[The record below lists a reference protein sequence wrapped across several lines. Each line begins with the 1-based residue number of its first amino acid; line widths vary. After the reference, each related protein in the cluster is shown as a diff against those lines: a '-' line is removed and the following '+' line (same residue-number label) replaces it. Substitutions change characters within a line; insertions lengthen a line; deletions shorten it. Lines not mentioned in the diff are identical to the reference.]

1 MDCRDRRYCKTYF
14 AVDNRLYAFVQF
26 DRPKIENHLLTPE
39 SMKKRKSG
47 FTLSGKNLA
56 AENRIFLYVATRF
69 FLRYNEKNGGRKQM
83 KILLTAI
90 NAKYIH
96 SNLAVYNL
104 RAYAAHYA
112 KGMADSDTVEIGE
125 YTINNQM
132 EDILEG
138 IYKAKPDVLMFSCYI
153 WNIAFVEELAEEF
166 HKLRPEVPVWV
177 GGPEVSYETES
188 FLREHPQITGVMIGE
203 GEKTFCELAEYYAG
217 ESRRDKEKQKIQETQ
232 ITGEGKSTEERSK
245 PGEIPGIA
253 YRNGDEIIFTA
264 PREMLDLSDIPFCYD
279 KAGDFKNR
287 IIYYES
293 SRGCPF
299 SCSYCLSSVEKQLR
313 FRDAELVKKELQ
325 FFIDR
330 EVPQVK
336 FVDRTFNCN
345 HAHAMEIWSYIKE
358 HDNGITNFHFEIS
371 ADLLREEELAL
382 IGTMRPGLIQLEIG
396 VQSTNGATIREIH
409 RTMQLERLKEVVKEV
424 QKHENIH
431 EHLDLIAG
439 LPYEDYDS
447 FRHSFNDVYALKPQQ
462 LQLGFLKVLKGSH
475 MMEMCREYGI
485 VYKTQEPYE
494 VLSTKWL
501 DYDHVLKLKTVE
513 NMVEVY
519 YNSGQ
524 FQNTLEYLEKFF
536 PDAFS
541 IYERLGSFY
550 MEKGYG
556 DVSHTRMRRYEIL
569 LEFLEDVPEISMDQ
583 VKDQMVYD
591 LYLRENLKSRPGFA
605 RDQKPFERQI
615 WDFRKREKVA
625 KNAHVEVF
633 ADGTVLLF
641 NYADRDPLTNNAHVT
656 DVTKDVFENLNRD

>member
-1 MDCRDRRYCKTYF
+1 
-14 AVDNRLYAFVQF
+14 
-26 DRPKIENHLLTPE
+26 
-39 SMKKRKSG
+39 
-47 FTLSGKNLA
+47 
-56 AENRIFLYVATRF
+56 
-69 FLRYNEKNGGRKQM
+69 M
-83 KILLTAI
+83 KILLVAC

-96 SNLAVYNL
+96 SNLAVYDL
-104 RAYAAHYA
+104 QAYASDYA
-112 KGMADSDTVEIGE
+112 DHIVLKE
-125 YTINNQM
+125 YTINQQKD
-132 EDILEG
+132 DIMRDIYLEH
-138 IYKAKPDVLMFSCYI
+138 PDVVCVSCYI
-153 WNIAFVEELAEEF
+153 WNLSFVKELMADLIKILPGADF
-166 HKLRPEVPVWV
+166 WA
-177 GGPEVSYETES
+177 GGPEVSYDAEKFLTENS
-188 FLREHPQITGVMIGE
+188 EFKGVMVGE
-203 GEKTFCELAEYYAG
+203 GEETFKELAGYYVEKNPQDLKNMTG
-217 ESRRDKEKQKIQETQ
+217 ICYRDGDQ
-232 ITGEGKSTEERSK
+232 I
-245 PGEIPGIA
+245 IH
-253 YRNGDEIIFTA
+253 NGWRQI
-264 PREMLDLSDIPFCYD
+264 MDLSSIPFIYKD
-279 KAGDFKNR
+279 LSEFKNR

-299 SCSYCLSSVEKQLR
+299 SCSYCLSSIDKKLR
-313 FRDAELVKKELQ
+313 FRDTETVKKELQ
-325 FFIDR
+325 FFIDNK
-330 EVPQVK
+330 VTQVK
-336 FVDRTFNCN
+336 FVDRTFNCK
-345 HAHAMEIWSYIKE
+345 HDHAMAIWKYINE
-358 HDNGITNFHFEIS
+358 HDNGVTNFHFEIS
-371 ADLLREEELAL
+371 ADLLREEELQEMS
-382 IGTMRPGLIQLEIG
+382 TMRPGLIQLEIG
-396 VQSTNGATIREIH
+396 VQSTNPDTIKAIH
-409 RTMQLERLKEVVKEV
+409 RTMDFEKLKGIVDRI
-424 QKHENIH
+424 HSFGNIH
-431 EHLDLIAG
+431 QHLDLIAG

-524 FQNTLEYLEKFF
+524 FQNTLEYLENFF
-536 PDAFS
+536 QDAFS

-569 LEFLEDVPEISMDQ
+569 LEFLEDVPEISVDQ

-633 ADGTVLLF
+633 ADGKVLLF
-641 NYADRDPLTNNAHVT
+641 DYADRDPLTNNAHVT

>member
-1 MDCRDRRYCKTYF
+1 
-14 AVDNRLYAFVQF
+14 
-26 DRPKIENHLLTPE
+26 
-39 SMKKRKSG
+39 
-47 FTLSGKNLA
+47 
-56 AENRIFLYVATRF
+56 
-69 FLRYNEKNGGRKQM
+69 M
-83 KILLTAI
+83 KILLVAC

-96 SNLAVYNL
+96 SNLAVYDL
-104 RAYAAHYA
+104 QAYASDYA
-112 KGMADSDTVEIGE
+112 DHIVLKE
-125 YTINNQM
+125 YTINQQKD
-132 EDILEG
+132 DIMRDIYLEH
-138 IYKAKPDVLMFSCYI
+138 PDVVCVSCYI
-153 WNIAFVEELAEEF
+153 WNLSFVKELMADLIKILPGADF
-166 HKLRPEVPVWV
+166 WA
-177 GGPEVSYETES
+177 GGPEVSYDAEKFLTENS
-188 FLREHPQITGVMIGE
+188 EFKGVMVGE
-203 GEKTFCELAEYYAG
+203 GEETFKELAGYYVEKNPQNLKDMTG
-217 ESRRDKEKQKIQETQ
+217 ICYRDKDQ
-232 ITGEGKSTEERSK
+232 I
-245 PGEIPGIA
+245 IH
-253 YRNGDEIIFTA
+253 NGWRQI
-264 PREMLDLSDIPFCYD
+264 MDLSSIPFIYKD
-279 KAGDFKNR
+279 LSEFKNR

-299 SCSYCLSSVEKQLR
+299 SCSYCLSSIDKKLR
-313 FRDAELVKKELQ
+313 FRDTETVKKELQ
-325 FFIDR
+325 FFIDNK
-330 EVPQVK
+330 VPQVK
-336 FVDRTFNCN
+336 FVDRTFNCK
-345 HAHAMEIWSYIKE
+345 HDHAMAIWKYINE
-358 HDNGITNFHFEIS
+358 HDNGVTNFHFEIS
-371 ADLLREEELAL
+371 ADLLREEELQEMS
-382 IGTMRPGLIQLEIG
+382 TMRPGLIQLEIG
-396 VQSTNGATIREIH
+396 VQSTNPDTIKAIH
-409 RTMQLERLKEVVKEV
+409 RTMDFEKLKGIVDRI
-424 QKHENIH
+424 HSFGNIH
-431 EHLDLIAG
+431 QHLDLIAG

-447 FRHSFNDVYALKPQQ
+447 FRNSFNDVYALKPQQ

-524 FQNTLEYLEKFF
+524 FQNTLEYLENFF
-536 PDAFS
+536 QDAFS

-633 ADGTVLLF
+633 ADGKVLLF
-641 NYADRDPLTNNAHVT
+641 DYADRDPLTNNAHVT

>member
-1 MDCRDRRYCKTYF
+1 
-14 AVDNRLYAFVQF
+14 
-26 DRPKIENHLLTPE
+26 
-39 SMKKRKSG
+39 
-47 FTLSGKNLA
+47 
-56 AENRIFLYVATRF
+56 
-69 FLRYNEKNGGRKQM
+69 M
-83 KILLTAI
+83 KILLVAC

-96 SNLAVYNL
+96 SNLAVYDL
-104 RAYAAHYA
+104 QAYASDYA
-112 KGMADSDTVEIGE
+112 DHIVLKE
-125 YTINNQM
+125 YTINQQKD
-132 EDILEG
+132 DIMRDIYLEH
-138 IYKAKPDVLMFSCYI
+138 PDVVCVSCYI
-153 WNIAFVEELAEEF
+153 WNLSFVKELMADLIKILPGADF
-166 HKLRPEVPVWV
+166 WA
-177 GGPEVSYETES
+177 GGPEVSYDAEKFLTENS
-188 FLREHPQITGVMIGE
+188 EFKGVMVGE
-203 GEKTFCELAEYYAG
+203 GEETFKELAGYYV
-217 ESRRDKEKQKIQETQ
+217 EKNPQNLKDMTGICYKDGDRIIHNGWRQ
-232 ITGEGKSTEERSK
+232 I
-245 PGEIPGIA
+245 
-253 YRNGDEIIFTA
+253 
-264 PREMLDLSDIPFCYD
+264 MDLSSIPFIYKD
-279 KAGDFKNR
+279 LSEFKNR

-299 SCSYCLSSVEKQLR
+299 SCSYCLSSIDKKLR
-313 FRDAELVKKELQ
+313 FRDTETVKKELQ
-325 FFIDR
+325 FFIDNK
-330 EVPQVK
+330 VPQVK
-336 FVDRTFNCN
+336 FVDRTFNCK
-345 HAHAMEIWSYIKE
+345 HDHAMAIWKYINE
-358 HDNGITNFHFEIS
+358 HDNGVTNFHFEIS
-371 ADLLREEELAL
+371 ADLLREEELQEMS
-382 IGTMRPGLIQLEIG
+382 TMRPGLIQLEIG
-396 VQSTNGATIREIH
+396 VQSTNPDTIKAIH
-409 RTMQLERLKEVVKEV
+409 RTMDFEKLKGIVDRI
-424 QKHENIH
+424 HSFGNIH
-431 EHLDLIAG
+431 QHLDLIAG

-524 FQNTLEYLEKFF
+524 FQNTLEYLENFF
-536 PDAFS
+536 QDAFS

>member
-1 MDCRDRRYCKTYF
+1 
-14 AVDNRLYAFVQF
+14 
-26 DRPKIENHLLTPE
+26 
-39 SMKKRKSG
+39 
-47 FTLSGKNLA
+47 
-56 AENRIFLYVATRF
+56 
-69 FLRYNEKNGGRKQM
+69 M
-83 KILLTAI
+83 KILLVAC

-96 SNLAVYNL
+96 SNLAVYDL
-104 RAYAAHYA
+104 QAYASDYA
-112 KGMADSDTVEIGE
+112 DHIVLKE
-125 YTINNQM
+125 YTINQQKD
-132 EDILEG
+132 DIMRDIYLEH
-138 IYKAKPDVLMFSCYI
+138 PDVVCVSCYI
-153 WNIAFVEELAEEF
+153 WNLSFVKELMADLIKILPGADF
-166 HKLRPEVPVWV
+166 WA
-177 GGPEVSYETES
+177 GGPEVSYDAEK
-188 FLREHPQITGVMIGE
+188 FLAENSEFKGVMVGE
-203 GEKTFCELAEYYAG
+203 GEETFKELAGYYVEKNPQNLKDMTG
-217 ESRRDKEKQKIQETQ
+217 ICYRDGDQ
-232 ITGEGKSTEERSK
+232 I
-245 PGEIPGIA
+245 IH
-253 YRNGDEIIFTA
+253 NGWRQI
-264 PREMLDLSDIPFCYD
+264 MDLSSIPFIYKD
-279 KAGDFKNR
+279 LSEFKNR

-299 SCSYCLSSVEKQLR
+299 SCSYCLSSIDKKLR
-313 FRDAELVKKELQ
+313 FRDTETVKKELQ
-325 FFIDR
+325 FFIDNK
-330 EVPQVK
+330 VPQVK
-336 FVDRTFNCN
+336 FVDRTFNCK
-345 HAHAMEIWSYIKE
+345 HDHAMAIWKYINE
-358 HDNGITNFHFEIS
+358 HDNGVTNFHFEIS
-371 ADLLREEELAL
+371 ADLLREEELQEMS
-382 IGTMRPGLIQLEIG
+382 TMRPGLIQLEIG
-396 VQSTNGATIREIH
+396 VQSTNPDTIKAIH
-409 RTMQLERLKEVVKEV
+409 RTMDFEKLKGIVDRI
-424 QKHENIH
+424 HSFENIH
-431 EHLDLIAG
+431 QHLDLIAG

-475 MMEMCREYGI
+475 MMEMCKEYGI

-569 LEFLEDVPEISMDQ
+569 LEFLEDMPEISVDQ

>member
-1 MDCRDRRYCKTYF
+1 
-14 AVDNRLYAFVQF
+14 
-26 DRPKIENHLLTPE
+26 
-39 SMKKRKSG
+39 
-47 FTLSGKNLA
+47 
-56 AENRIFLYVATRF
+56 
-69 FLRYNEKNGGRKQM
+69 M
-83 KILLTAI
+83 KILLVAC

-96 SNLAVYNL
+96 SNLAVYDL
-104 RAYAAHYA
+104 QAYASDYA
-112 KGMADSDTVEIGE
+112 DHIVLKE
-125 YTINNQM
+125 YTINQQKD
-132 EDILEG
+132 DIMRDIYLEH
-138 IYKAKPDVLMFSCYI
+138 PEVVCVSCYI
-153 WNIAFVEELAEEF
+153 WNLSFVKELMADLIKILPGVDF
-166 HKLRPEVPVWV
+166 WA
-177 GGPEVSYETES
+177 GGPEVSYDAEKFLTENS
-188 FLREHPQITGVMIGE
+188 EFKGVMVGE
-203 GEKTFCELAEYYAG
+203 GEETFKELAGYYVEKNPQDLKDMTG
-217 ESRRDKEKQKIQETQ
+217 ICYRDGDQ
-232 ITGEGKSTEERSK
+232 I
-245 PGEIPGIA
+245 IH
-253 YRNGDEIIFTA
+253 NGWRQI
-264 PREMLDLSDIPFCYD
+264 MDLSSIPFIYKD
-279 KAGDFKNR
+279 LSEFKNR

-299 SCSYCLSSVEKQLR
+299 SCSYCLSSIDKKLR
-313 FRDAELVKKELQ
+313 FRDTETVKKELQ
-325 FFIDR
+325 FFIDNK
-330 EVPQVK
+330 VPQVK
-336 FVDRTFNCN
+336 FVDRTFNCK
-345 HAHAMEIWSYIKE
+345 HDHAMAIWKYINE
-358 HDNGITNFHFEIS
+358 HDNGVTNFHFEIS
-371 ADLLREEELAL
+371 ADLLREEELQEMS
-382 IGTMRPGLIQLEIG
+382 TMRPGLIQLEIG
-396 VQSTNGATIREIH
+396 VQSTNPDTIKAIH
-409 RTMQLERLKEVVKEV
+409 RTMDFEKLKGIVDRI
-424 QKHENIH
+424 HSFGNIH
-431 EHLDLIAG
+431 QHLDLIAG

-485 VYKTQEPYE
+485 VYKTQEPYG

-524 FQNTLEYLEKFF
+524 FQNTLEYLENFF
-536 PDAFS
+536 QDAFS

>member
-1 MDCRDRRYCKTYF
+1 
-14 AVDNRLYAFVQF
+14 
-26 DRPKIENHLLTPE
+26 
-39 SMKKRKSG
+39 
-47 FTLSGKNLA
+47 
-56 AENRIFLYVATRF
+56 
-69 FLRYNEKNGGRKQM
+69 M
-83 KILLTAI
+83 KILLAAC

-96 SNLAVYNL
+96 SNLAVYDL
-104 RAYAAHYA
+104 QAYASDYA
-112 KGMADSDTVEIGE
+112 DHIVLKE
-125 YTINNQM
+125 YTINQQKD
-132 EDILEG
+132 DIMRDIYLEH
-138 IYKAKPDVLMFSCYI
+138 PDVVCVSCYI
-153 WNIAFVEELAEEF
+153 WNLSFVKELMADLIKILPGADF
-166 HKLRPEVPVWV
+166 WA
-177 GGPEVSYETES
+177 GGPEVSYDAEKFLTENS
-188 FLREHPQITGVMIGE
+188 EFKGVMVGE
-203 GEKTFCELAEYYAG
+203 GEETFKELAGYYVEKNPQDLKNMTG
-217 ESRRDKEKQKIQETQ
+217 ICYRDGDQ
-232 ITGEGKSTEERSK
+232 ITHNGWRQIMNLSS
-245 PGEIPGIA
+245 IPFI
-253 YRNGDEIIFTA
+253 YK
-264 PREMLDLSDIPFCYD
+264 DLSE
-279 KAGDFKNR
+279 FKNR

-299 SCSYCLSSVEKQLR
+299 SCSYCLSSIDKKLR
-313 FRDAELVKKELQ
+313 FRDTETVKKELQ
-325 FFIDR
+325 FFIDNK
-330 EVPQVK
+330 VPQVK
-336 FVDRTFNCN
+336 FVDRTFNCK
-345 HAHAMEIWSYIKE
+345 HDHAMAIWKYINE
-358 HDNGITNFHFEIS
+358 HDNGVTNFHFEIS
-371 ADLLREEELAL
+371 ADLLREEELQEMS
-382 IGTMRPGLIQLEIG
+382 TMRPGLIQLEIG
-396 VQSTNGATIREIH
+396 VQSTNPDTIKAIH
-409 RTMQLERLKEVVKEV
+409 RTMDFEKLKGIVDRI
-424 QKHENIH
+424 HSFENIH
-431 EHLDLIAG
+431 QHLDLIAG

-475 MMEMCREYGI
+475 MMEMCKEYGI

-524 FQNTLEYLEKFF
+524 FQNTLEYLENFF

-641 NYADRDPLTNNAHVT
+641 NYADRDPLTNNAHVI

>member
-1 MDCRDRRYCKTYF
+1 
-14 AVDNRLYAFVQF
+14 
-26 DRPKIENHLLTPE
+26 
-39 SMKKRKSG
+39 
-47 FTLSGKNLA
+47 
-56 AENRIFLYVATRF
+56 
-69 FLRYNEKNGGRKQM
+69 M

-112 KGMADSDTVEIGE
+112 KGMTASDTVEIGE

-153 WNIAFVEELAEEF
+153 WNIAYVEELAEEF
-166 HKLRPEVPVWV
+166 HKLRPEVPIWV

-188 FLREHPQITGVMIGE
+188 FLRCHPQITGVMIGE

-217 ESRRDKEKQKIQETQ
+217 EIRSNKEAKEIKEIQTMKQ
-232 ITGEGKSTEERSK
+232 SVNL
-245 PGEIPGIA
+245 GEIAGIA
-253 YRNGDEIIFTA
+253 YRNEEEIVFTA

-313 FRDAELVKKELQ
+313 FRNTELVKKELQ

-371 ADLLREEELAL
+371 ADLLKEEELAL

-396 VQSTNGATIREIH
+396 VQSTNGATIKEIH
-409 RTMQLERLKEVVKEV
+409 RTMQLERLKEVVREV

-439 LPYEDYDS
+439 LPFEDYDTFAKS
-447 FRHSFNDVYALKPQQ
+447 FDEIYELRPNQ
-462 LQLGFLKVLKGSH
+462 LQLGFLKVLKGSYMYEH
-475 MMEMCREYGI
+475 AKEYEI
-485 VYKTQEPYE
+485 TYHSRPPYE
-494 VLSTKWL
+494 VLKTKWL
-501 DYDHVLKLKTVE
+501 PYDDVLKIRQVE
-513 NMVEVY
+513 EMLEVY

-524 FQNTLEYLEKFF
+524 FEVTMKVLGVLFKSAFFLFQDLGKFYEK
-536 PDAFS
+536 
-541 IYERLGSFY
+541 
-550 MEKGYG
+550 KGYFG
-556 DVSHTRMRRYEIL
+556 MSHARIRRSEIL
-569 LEFLEDVPEISMDQ
+569 LEFVEETFSADTEKENLQEVQNLCEISDII
-583 VKDQMVYD
+583 KESLIFD
-591 LYLRENLKSRPGFA
+591 LYYRENCKSRPA
-605 RDQKPFERQI
+605 
-615 WDFRKREKVA
+615 WA
-625 KNAHVEVF
+625 KDLSTWKQVTRIYCKNGKQSHVECF
-633 ADGTVLLF
+633 SYRFPDKGERVLKELPERAEKPLYALF
-641 NYADRDPLTNNAHVT
+641 DYTDRDPLDHQAKVTWIMEDENAGLCS
-656 DVTKDVFENLNRD
+656 N

>member
-1 MDCRDRRYCKTYF
+1 
-14 AVDNRLYAFVQF
+14 
-26 DRPKIENHLLTPE
+26 
-39 SMKKRKSG
+39 
-47 FTLSGKNLA
+47 
-56 AENRIFLYVATRF
+56 
-69 FLRYNEKNGGRKQM
+69 M
-83 KILLTAI
+83 KILLAAC

-96 SNLAVYNL
+96 SNLAVYDL
-104 RAYAAHYA
+104 QAYASDYA
-112 KGMADSDTVEIGE
+112 DHIVLKE
-125 YTINNQM
+125 YTINQQKD
-132 EDILEG
+132 DIMRDIYLEH
-138 IYKAKPDVLMFSCYI
+138 PDVVCVSCYI
-153 WNIAFVEELAEEF
+153 WNLSFVKELMADLIKILPGADF
-166 HKLRPEVPVWV
+166 WA
-177 GGPEVSYETES
+177 GGPEVSYDAEKFLTENS
-188 FLREHPQITGVMIGE
+188 EFKGVMVGE
-203 GEKTFCELAEYYAG
+203 GEETFKELAGYYVEKNPQDLKNMTG
-217 ESRRDKEKQKIQETQ
+217 ICYRDGDQ
-232 ITGEGKSTEERSK
+232 I
-245 PGEIPGIA
+245 IH
-253 YRNGDEIIFTA
+253 NGWRQI
-264 PREMLDLSDIPFCYD
+264 MDLSSIPFIYKD
-279 KAGDFKNR
+279 LSEFKNR

-299 SCSYCLSSVEKQLR
+299 SCSYCLSSIDKKLR
-313 FRDAELVKKELQ
+313 FRDTETVKKELQ
-325 FFIDR
+325 FFIDNK
-330 EVPQVK
+330 VPQVK
-336 FVDRTFNCN
+336 FVDRTFNCK
-345 HAHAMEIWSYIKE
+345 HDHAMAIWKYINE
-358 HDNGITNFHFEIS
+358 HDNGVTNFHFEIS
-371 ADLLREEELAL
+371 ADLLREEELQEMS
-382 IGTMRPGLIQLEIG
+382 TMRPGLIQLEIG
-396 VQSTNGATIREIH
+396 VQSTNPDTIKAIH
-409 RTMQLERLKEVVKEV
+409 RTMNFEKLKGIVDRI
-424 QKHENIH
+424 HSFGNIH
-431 EHLDLIAG
+431 QHLDLIAG

-447 FRHSFNDVYALKPQQ
+447 FRNSFNDVYALKPQQ

-605 RDQKPFERQI
+605 RDQKPFERQV

>member
-1 MDCRDRRYCKTYF
+1 
-14 AVDNRLYAFVQF
+14 
-26 DRPKIENHLLTPE
+26 
-39 SMKKRKSG
+39 
-47 FTLSGKNLA
+47 
-56 AENRIFLYVATRF
+56 
-69 FLRYNEKNGGRKQM
+69 M
-83 KILLTAI
+83 KILLAAC

-96 SNLAVYNL
+96 SNLAVYDL
-104 RAYAAHYA
+104 QAYASDYA
-112 KGMADSDTVEIGE
+112 DHIVLKE
-125 YTINNQM
+125 YTINQQKD
-132 EDILEG
+132 DIMRDIYLEH
-138 IYKAKPDVLMFSCYI
+138 PDVVCVSCYI
-153 WNIAFVEELAEEF
+153 WNLSFVKELMADLIKILPGADF
-166 HKLRPEVPVWV
+166 WA
-177 GGPEVSYETES
+177 GGPEVSYDAEKFLTENS
-188 FLREHPQITGVMIGE
+188 EFKGVMVGE
-203 GEKTFCELAEYYAG
+203 GEETFKELAGYYVEKNPQDLKNMTG
-217 ESRRDKEKQKIQETQ
+217 ICYRDGDQ
-232 ITGEGKSTEERSK
+232 I
-245 PGEIPGIA
+245 IH
-253 YRNGDEIIFTA
+253 NGWRQI
-264 PREMLDLSDIPFCYD
+264 MDLSSIPFIYKD
-279 KAGDFKNR
+279 LSEFKNR

-299 SCSYCLSSVEKQLR
+299 SCSYCLSSIDKKLR
-313 FRDAELVKKELQ
+313 FRDTETVKKELQ
-325 FFIDR
+325 FFIDNK
-330 EVPQVK
+330 VPQVK
-336 FVDRTFNCN
+336 FVDRTFNCK
-345 HAHAMEIWSYIKE
+345 HDHAMAIWKYINE
-358 HDNGITNFHFEIS
+358 HDNGVTNFHFEIS
-371 ADLLREEELAL
+371 ADLLREEELQEMS
-382 IGTMRPGLIQLEIG
+382 TMRPGLIQLEIG
-396 VQSTNGATIREIH
+396 VQSTNPDTIKAIH
-409 RTMQLERLKEVVKEV
+409 RTMDFEKLKGIVDRI
-424 QKHENIH
+424 HSFGNIH
-431 EHLDLIAG
+431 QHLDLIAG

-641 NYADRDPLTNNAHVT
+641 DYADRDPLTNNAHVT